1 MDLLPSGFVTIRRT
15 TDSPGLIIPTL
26 PAMYCY
32 RYTATE
38 VADVVG
44 TVNNLLGARYAEV
57 KVGTNASGSIPILPE
72 LTARFAEV
80 VAEQLLVGEEAHY
93 ASRRF
98 AMSVYHRST
107 AGLEDIVFPST
118 KQQESGRND
127 PTSLVI
133 NDETILLPSTM
144 FSSSSRNT
152 TGLHVLIFSNA
163 KYFQSRVTDAL
174 DNDDPFI
181 DDAEVISAIAEQ
193 TVLSSVVLGTADTTA
208 DTTAAPSQ
216 SASNKI
222 NSRVIAVAATV
233 VASGTTFPDGETLLL
248 TFGRR
253 LQDLRLDADMC
264 VYWDLAGSAWLQSGC
279 FLDEGEARQPA
290 CKNVLP
296 FRRQVECTEFVLCC
310 TS

>member
-1 MDLLPSGFVTIRRT
+1 
-15 TDSPGLIIPTL
+15 
-26 PAMYCY
+26 
-32 RYTATE
+32 
-38 VADVVG
+38 
-44 TVNNLLGARYAEV
+44 VNNLLGARYAEV
-57 KVGTNASGSIPILPE
+57 KVGTNASGSIPSLPE
-72 LTARFAEV
+72 LTARFAAV
-80 VAEQLLVGEEAHY
+80 VAEQLPVGEEAHY

-98 AMSVYHRST
+98 VMSIYHRST
-107 AGLEDIVFPST
+107 SGFEDIVFPST

-133 NDETILLPSTM
+133 NDEKILLPSTM
-144 FSSSSRNT
+144 FSSTSKDT
-152 TGLHVLIFSNA
+152 TGLHVLVFSNA

-181 DDAEVISAIAEQ
+181 NDAEVISAIAEQ
-193 TVLSSVVLGTADTTA
+193 TVLSSVVLGTADSTA

-233 VASGTTFPDGETLLL
+233 VASGTIFPDENPLLL

-264 VYWDLAGSAWLQSGC
+264 VYWDLAGSTWLQSGC

-296 FRRQVECTEFVLCC
+296 FRRQVECTSFVLRC